1 MHQGQGKPPAGKPK
15 TKAAG
20 MTLVEILIALAI
32 LLVVTVGIL
41 QLFSLSYLVNMG
53 SLART
58 DLQYRAE
65 RVAESIRYLYALSR
79 RDPPVSI
86 PECGITFPLAGAIS
100 KTDIPNDPT
109 HACWGRTRF
118 NVAQADAPF
127 VLSYEITD
135 GEAAG
140 AGRVW
145 IVTVTAR
152 PATTGVR
159 YLGMAITA
167 KGVRYVAQIPK

>member
-1 MHQGQGKPPAGKPK
+1 MHQGQGKPAAGRLK

-86 PECGITFPLAGAIS
+86 PECGITFPLTGAVS

-109 HACWGRTRF
+109 DACWGRTRF
-118 NVAQADAPF
+118 NVAQANAPF